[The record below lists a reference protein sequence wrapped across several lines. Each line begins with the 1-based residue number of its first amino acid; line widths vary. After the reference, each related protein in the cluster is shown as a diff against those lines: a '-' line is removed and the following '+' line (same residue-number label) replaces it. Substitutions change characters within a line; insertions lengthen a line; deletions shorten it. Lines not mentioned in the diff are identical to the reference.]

1 MNFTINFKLLESLWR
16 LHEKSLVSIPE
27 VGIEERLQKLCLCKN
42 SHFLWLCNRT
52 PSSPIARESLK
63 RAKSSDWLQAV
74 LLLHFLLY
82 LCTLAEL
89 LLRSAYKYGIGT
101 QHPLERSRF
110 ANQSEKIPMY
120 FRRNYRLLI
129 PSRAKNK
136 IIWTNSNQCSHK
148 HWYSNITRA
157 RWT

>member
-16 LHEKSLVSIPE
+16 LHEKSLVSISE
-27 VGIEERLQKLCLCKN
+27 VGIEEILQKLCLCIN

-82 LCTLAEL
+82 LCIPAEL
-89 LLRSAYKYGIGT
+89 LQRSAYKYGIET

-110 ANQSEKIPMY
+110 ANQSEKNAIY
-120 FRRNYRLLI
+120 FFKDEITVCWSQVELRTKLSGKILI
-129 PSRAKNK
+129 NVPIN
-136 IIWTNSNQCSHK
+136 TD
-148 HWYSNITRA
+148 TV
-157 RWT
+157 T